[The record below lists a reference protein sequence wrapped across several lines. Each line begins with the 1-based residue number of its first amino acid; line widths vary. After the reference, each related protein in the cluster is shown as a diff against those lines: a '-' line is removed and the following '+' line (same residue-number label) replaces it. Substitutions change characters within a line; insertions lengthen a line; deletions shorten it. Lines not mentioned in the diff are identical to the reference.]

1 MFEQNFL
8 RGTICVDGVPLQKV
22 RRARKS
28 HPTRP
33 PSSEPSSQIRERTID
48 KVHDDLHFFFSS
60 KKLCHPL
67 FLQQHF
73 CFSPYYLLLNTTSA
87 TTQKGLNHKVVDAIG
102 YNRTKNPNLFRLFGY
117 GLKYIG

>member
-1 MFEQNFL
+1 MFEQNFSL
-8 RGTICVDGVPLQKV
+8 PGIFKGHHLWRSPS
-22 RRARKS
+22 RRAN
-28 HPTRP
+28 HILGRP
-33 PSSEPSSQIRERTID
+33 NSEPSSQIRERTID

-73 CFSPYYLLLNTTSA
+73 CFPYYTFLNTTST

-102 YNRTKNPNLFRLFGY
+102 YNRTKNPNLIRLFGF
-117 GLKYIG
+117 GQKYIS